1 MSYRSSVQC
10 VEPSFSEKVRNE
22 GLDKTCDGSQSHLL
36 SLSTTTEPVSI
47 SKKTVARGGEATI
60 TVMSHLLEQAARRI
74 SWVHTPLIVA
84 GSGIL
89 QRPLQTQFIE
99 FATRLEIPITSTLAA
114 QESIPNAHPLWIGP
128 ISSPQ
133 IYSRYGFD
141 WADLVIVV
149 GCDAAGYASEY
160 WNPDGDI
167 PILHVGS
174 SSAVKSVYYQPTL
187 ELVGNISYLLAELL
201 RRSNRQ
207 GKGVSYPLELRAL
220 NQKDI

>member
-1 MSYRSSVQC
+1 
-10 VEPSFSEKVRNE
+10 
-22 GLDKTCDGSQSHLL
+22 
-36 SLSTTTEPVSI
+36 
-47 SKKTVARGGEATI
+47 
-60 TVMSHLLEQAARRI
+60 MSHLLEQAARRI
-74 SWVHTPLIVA
+74 SWVHTPLIVV

-89 QRPLQTQFIE
+89 QRPLQTQLIE
-99 FATRLEIPITSTLAA
+99 FATRLEIPIASTLAA
-114 QESIPNAHPLWIGP
+114 QESISNTHPLWIGP

-133 IYSRYGFD
+133 IYSCYGFD

-149 GCDAAGYASEY
+149 GCDAAEYASEY

-174 SSAVKSVYYQPTL
+174 SSAVESIYYQPTL

-207 GKGVSYPLELRAL
+207 GKRVSYPLELRAL
-220 NQKDI
+220 NQNDT